1 MTEKFRTESDSMG
14 EFQVPIDAKFGAS
27 TARATDNFP
36 ISNLRFS
43 RVFIRSLG
51 EIKKACA
58 VVNEKNNLIDSKFSK
73 AIVDSAQ
80 EVIDGKHDKD
90 FVVDIFQTGS
100 GTSTNMNINEV
111 IATLASEK
119 IDTEV
124 HPNDHVNMS
133 QSSNDVIPTATN
145 LASLLSIKE
154 DGGLLTYLN
163 NMNETFNSKAKDWA
177 EVYKNGRTHLMDATP
192 VTLWQEFE
200 GYANLI
206 ESRIRDIE
214 NSLQGVSELPI
225 GGTAVGSGINAPNGF
240 GSDVAGELQK
250 ALNINF
256 QEADN
261 HFSRQGS
268 RDEIVQLS
276 GTLKTLAS
284 SLFKISN
291 DIRWMGSG
299 PISGLNELK
308 IPALQPGSSIMPGKV
323 NPVIPE
329 MMMQVCAQV
338 IGNDVAVTFS
348 GTNGNFELNTMLPVM
363 AHNVLES
370 IELLTNAIKVFNE
383 KLLIG
388 LEPNTEKMESNT
400 QKNPILVTALVPKL
414 GYDTAAEIAKESMS
428 TNKTIK
434 EVLLEREL
442 LSESEIDDLLNLK
455 KLIWWKK
462 ILQSLL
468 IMQVIN

>member
-58 VVNEKNNLIDSKFSK
+58 VVNEKNNLIDSKLSK

-111 IATLASEK
+111 IANLATEK

-192 VTLWQEFE
+192 VTLGQEFE

-206 ESRIRDIE
+206 ESRRRDIE

-455 KLIWWKK
+455 KLI
-462 ILQSLL
+462 
-468 IMQVIN
+468 

>member
-58 VVNEKNNLIDSKFSK
+58 VVNEKNNLIDSKLSK

-111 IATLASEK
+111 IANLASEK

-163 NMNETFNSKAKDWA
+163 NMNETFNRKAKDWA

-192 VTLWQEFE
+192 VTLGQEFE

-268 RDEIVQLS
+268 RDDIVQLS

-455 KLIWWKK
+455 KLI
-462 ILQSLL
+462 
-468 IMQVIN
+468 

>member
-1 MTEKFRTESDSMG
+1 MTDKFRTESDSMG
-14 EFQVPIDAKFGAS
+14 EFQVPIDARFGAS

-36 ISNLRFS
+36 ISSLRFS
-43 RVFIRSLG
+43 RIFIRSLG

-58 VVNEKNNLIDSKFSK
+58 VVNEKNNLIDSEMSQ
-73 AIVDSAQ
+73 AIVDSSQ

-119 IDTEV
+119 IDREV

-154 DGGLLTYLN
+154 DGGLLSNLN
-163 NMNETFNSKAKDWA
+163 NMKETLNSKAKDWA

-192 VTLWQEFE
+192 VTLGQEFE
-200 GYANLI
+200 GYSNLI
-206 ESRIRDIE
+206 ESRIKDIE
-214 NSLQGVSELPI
+214 NSLLGVSELPI

-240 GSDVAGELQK
+240 GSDVSNELQN

-256 QEADN
+256 QEAEN

-284 SLFKISN
+284 SLLKISN

-370 IELLTNAIKVFNE
+370 IELLTNGIKVFNE

-442 LSESEIDDLLNLK
+442 LSESEVDDLLNLK
-455 KLIWWKK
+455 KLI
-462 ILQSLL
+462 
-468 IMQVIN
+468 

>member
-58 VVNEKNNLIDSKFSK
+58 VVNEKNNLIDSKLSK

-100 GTSTNMNINEV
+100 GTSTNININEV

-192 VTLWQEFE
+192 VTLGQEFE

-455 KLIWWKK
+455 KLI
-462 ILQSLL
+462 
-468 IMQVIN
+468 